1 VLYPTHPDALYSV
14 VLEMPVVPVL
24 HSVGF
29 LPTHELSLYPLCL
42 IPPPFAG
49 GLVAGVLLAVV
60 LVLPVLELLLAVP
73 DMPLNPVDIVKV
85 VPFLALLNPILLVY
99 SVNPVDFVLP
109 TQTLVVRLVL
119 PVMLLEHEKWGVEAV
134 LLLVGVLVELV
145 VELVGVLVGVAFEH
159 LVQQ

>member
-1 VLYPTHPDALYSV
+1 
-14 VLEMPVVPVL
+14 M
-24 HSVGF
+24 
-29 LPTHELSLYPLCL
+29 
-42 IPPPFAG
+42 PPPFAG

-73 DMPLNPVDIVKV
+73 DMPLNPVDIEELP
-85 VPFLALLNPILLVY
+85 PFLALLNPLLLVY

-109 TQTLVVRLVL
+109 TPTLVVPVL
-119 PVMLLEHEKWGVEAV
+119 PIVNLAEHEGRVVVEV
-134 LLLVGVLVELV
+134 LLLLGVLVELV